1 MQNNRWFVVWLG
13 SANHPVD
20 KAAAKTLA
28 ESIRPYV
35 PAPPPDQG
43 PPDQNPP
50 GPPPPPGR
58 PAPVGVPVPV
68 APNPDMMPPP

>member
-1 MQNNRWFVVWLG
+1 VQNNRWFVVWLG

-28 ESIRPYV
+28 ESIQPYV
-35 PAPPPDQG
+35 LAPPPDQG

-50 GPPPPPGR
+50 GPPPRRGGR
-58 PAPVGVPVPV
+58 RRSECRFPWHRTPT
-68 APNPDMMPPP
+68 